1 MILSLLTDLLDV
13 FDCPI
18 HIKEFISKVKRTPER
33 HRPVSRVS
41 EPITELH
48 IASSWGLLL

>member
-1 MILSLLTDLLDV
+1 MILSLLTNLLDV

-18 HIKEFISKVKRTPER
+18 HIHIKEFISKELKTPKG
-33 HRPVSRVS
+33 PVSRVA
-41 EPITELH
+41 EAITELH